1 MAKSILT
8 RRLSFTKPR
17 SAITFSFDSL
27 IPPPLYSPLSAVL
40 PFVIRLSSVPRFV
53 YYQRY
58 IRFSAITAPLWLTQ
72 DEISRRDAWLACLAV
87 VRVSRDC
94 VLKLLD
100 VLDAAMSIANL
111 LTRVWLTTLLISRA
125 CTVFSRNVS
134 LLVFRVRRGSCSCS
148 SSSIVQWFFCAIG
161 NDGSSFPPS
170 IYF

>member
-1 MAKSILT
+1 MSGEEYINAPTLIHKTAKRYHFLLRFIDSAPSI
-8 RRLSFTKPR
+8 FPFIGR
-17 SAITFSFDSL
+17 SAI
-27 IPPPLYSPLSAVL
+27 
-40 PFVIRLSSVPRFV
+40 RHSSVPRFV

-100 VLDAAMSIANL
+100 VLDAVMSIANL